1 MQIYKRLY
9 SFQNLLGREPEYV
22 TNCPVL
28 VASAPSAGSMRR
40 EKTDDCDIL
49 SLICYI
55 QSFVSLINQRY
66 LPKNNRDHD
75 RTPPHSRAERPD
87 RGRLPEM
94 VWRALRLY
102 LQKDWMGSGRRCG
115 RPGAGDFPYLLSC
128 KSPLAGDRLVRFIY
142 KVAKNQV
149 IDYLRHHACIDAARI
164 YFQEHARRDSCCT
177 EEEVAAHELERLE
190 RESLDRM
197 PHKKAQVY
205 ALYAH
210 EGKSVQEISSQLALS
225 RRTVENHIFR
235 ARSEIREY
243 LSVC

>member
-1 MQIYKRLY
+1 MTEPHHIVGQNDRIADAYQKWYGALFGYICKRI
-9 SFQNLLGREPEYV
+9 GW
-22 TNCPVL
+22 
-28 VASAPSAGSMRR
+28 
-40 EKTDDCDIL
+40 D
-49 SLICYI
+49 
-55 QSFVSLINQRY
+55 
-66 LPKNNRDHD
+66 
-75 RTPPHSRAERPD
+75 RAED
-87 RGRLPEM
+87 AEDLVQETF
-94 VWRALRLY
+94 LH
-102 LQKDWMGSGRRCG
+102 
-115 RPGAGDFPYLLSC
+115 LLSC